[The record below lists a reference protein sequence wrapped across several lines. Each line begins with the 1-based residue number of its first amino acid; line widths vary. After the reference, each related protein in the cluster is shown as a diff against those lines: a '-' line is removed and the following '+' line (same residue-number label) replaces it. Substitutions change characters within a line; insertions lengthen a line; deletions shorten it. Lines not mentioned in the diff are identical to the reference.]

1 MLLRQGS
8 GIVESSNN
16 PVQEGAGWSFQ
27 VLEDRS
33 STAAVLMVCPE
44 DRPAGF
50 FSSPSDGPALD
61 RSAIGLAL

>member
-8 GIVESSNN
+8 WIVESPNN
-16 PVQEGAGWSFQ
+16 PVKEGAGWAFQ
-27 VLEDRS
+27 VPEDRS

-50 FSSPSDGPALD
+50 FSSPSDGPPLD
-61 RSAIGLAL
+61 RSASGPAL